1 MEEERIKMLAQQK
14 EENEKRDKERI
25 EADKKHQ

>member
-25 EADKKHQ
+25 EADKKHK